1 MLFLGF
7 AFFSCIYKMVGSE
20 YSMENYQSSKLSIG
34 TAMKNPK
41 MLNVFPDSLR
51 NKKEMCNNTQ
61 QMCDQASFENG
72 GTLTF
77 YLAGDAGALEIQY
90 STFNSAVIF

>member
-1 MLFLGF
+1 MLIKGNVPNIIQTKFQSILTIRRGFSKVLFLGF

-51 NKKEMCNNTQ
+51 NKRN
-61 QMCDQASFENG
+61 
-72 GTLTF
+72 
-77 YLAGDAGALEIQY
+77 
-90 STFNSAVIF
+90 V

>member
-1 MLFLGF
+1 
-7 AFFSCIYKMVGSE
+7 
-20 YSMENYQSSKLSIG
+20 
-34 TAMKNPK
+34 
-41 MLNVFPDSLR
+41 
-51 NKKEMCNNTQ
+51 MCNNTQ